1 MSNIPE
7 YSVTELSVSIKRN
20 LEQEYSRIRVKGEIS
35 GLKNWNG
42 HLLFNLKSL
51 FKLPLELLSN
61 TVTL

>member
-7 YSVTELSVSIKRN
+7 YSVTELSVSIKDK

-42 HLLFNLKSL
+42 HLLFNLKDEKYFFL
-51 FKLPLELLSN
+51 INYIIFI
-61 TVTL
+61 